1 MEMLSQKQQRMGVG
15 AGDTTQGWCLPSV
28 PKPCGIDR
36 DGHVCLSV
44 LINFNG
50 PLLSSTPSNSRVM
63 CSFCVNKR
71 LLSQTARSRYRRS
84 WMAAA
89 SAEPQHRGGLLSST
103 QRPDM
108 AEEHRDSLDR
118 QRPENGSQTRTRRM
132 VRSFD
137 QSYLL
142 CHQVVGCSACP
153 SCLAQPLPN
162 QGNRKANTRSGVP
175 RRPTPAR
182 GGLPGPRLLFCRP
195 A

>member
-28 PKPCGIDR
+28 PKPCAVDGDR
-36 DGHVCLSV
+36 HVCLSV

-50 PLLSSTPSNSRVM
+50 RLLSSTPSNSRVM

-71 LLSQTARSRYRRS
+71 LLSQTAHSRYRRS
-84 WMAAA
+84 WTAA
-89 SAEPQHRGGLLSST
+89 SVEHRGGLLSST
-103 QRPDM
+103 QYM

-118 QRPENGSQTRTRRM
+118 QRAENGSQTQTRQMM

-142 CHQVVGCSACP
+142 CHRVVGCPACP

-162 QGNRKANTRSGVP
+162 QGNGKANTRS
-175 RRPTPAR
+175 RRPPPAR